1 MCDAGGDDI
10 EAHLDKLF
18 RDVTDGGKS
27 LLDHVVFTAGRSPS
41 VKPLEEMDLEYIL
54 QVRERSNQIQRVSV
68 YFQRK
73 ALITTP
79 QTTKLFSSHF
89 LVAKLSLNYL
99 KNTPSSSLT
108 FTGGHISEKPMQNY
122 TIFTTCAA
130 GLIGM
135 VRNLALDMAPRRVN
149 LVSAGSTIT
158 EMWGPNREQ
167 IAEVVGKI
175 SLLGKVG
182 RPEEVAEAFTY
193 LMKDWNATGSVVSS
207 NGGSLLQ

>member
-1 MCDAGGDDI
+1 
-10 EAHLDKLF
+10 
-18 RDVTDGGKS
+18 
-27 LLDHVVFTAGRSPS
+27 
-41 VKPLEEMDLEYIL
+41 
-54 QVRERSNQIQRVSV
+54 
-68 YFQRK
+68 
-73 ALITTP
+73 
-79 QTTKLFSSHF
+79 
-89 LVAKLSLNYL
+89 
-99 KNTPSSSLT
+99 
-108 FTGGHISEKPMQNY
+108 MQNY
-122 TIFTTCAA
+122 TIFSTYAA

>member
-1 MCDAGGDDI
+1 
-10 EAHLDKLF
+10 
-18 RDVTDGGKS
+18 
-27 LLDHVVFTAGRSPS
+27 
-41 VKPLEEMDLEYIL
+41 
-54 QVRERSNQIQRVSV
+54 
-68 YFQRK
+68 
-73 ALITTP
+73 
-79 QTTKLFSSHF
+79 
-89 LVAKLSLNYL
+89 VAKLSLRYL
-99 KNTPSSSLT
+99 KGTPSSSLT
-108 FTGGHISEKPMQNY
+108 FTGGHISENPMPNY
-122 TIFTTCAA
+122 TIFTTYAA

-149 LVSAGSTIT
+149 LVSVGSAIT

-175 SLLGKVG
+175 NLLGKVA